1 MSEVIPGLCTPVFLY
16 LLLSFTGL
24 FLVLINADNKDAGM
38 MGFLIFTVIGLLTSI
53 MTIVCNM
60 GFIYIAWTICLGA
73 LGVTGFLINSPYVGK
88 VDLVEGAGQIIVR
101 VVGSL
106 KDLYDIIK
114 SATQ

>member
-1 MSEVIPGLCTPVFLY
+1 M
-16 LLLSFTGL
+16 
-24 FLVLINADNKDAGM
+24 LINADNKDAGM
-38 MGFLIFTVIGLLTSI
+38 MGFLIFTVVGLLTSI

-60 GFIYIAWTICLGA
+60 GFIYTAWMICLGA
-73 LGVTGFLINSPYVGK
+73 LGVTGFLIDSPYVGK
-88 VDLVEGAGQIIVR
+88 VDIIEGAGLVAVR